1 MVASPVRQR
10 RCQVF
15 GFFLWFFI
23 YFFFFGWLC
32 VSEMTRCLF
41 FDDSARK
48 IEEMERPNAST
59 WRTQRWWSAE
69 WTTQNK
75 KTKEK
80 NRNKINKSCQ
90 LWKPSW
96 RGLLVYVYEYG
107 LVLSLSLLSIHRYW
121 FVIGL
126 DLHRCDVA
134 HQNLNKKKKKTTSFI
149 SFSSSGFPLTG
160 IFTLYWPSLFFFFIY
175 FFFVVSLKK

>member
-23 YFFFFGWLC
+23 YFFFLVGWLC

-59 WRTQRWWSAE
+59 WRTQGYPTWRGGRWWSAE

-134 HQNLNKKKKKTTSFI
+134 HQNLKRKKKKKKTVIFI
-149 SFSSSGFPLTG
+149 VF
-160 IFTLYWPSLFFFFIY
+160 
-175 FFFVVSLKK
+175 